1 MSHFSYIKTR
11 LLNLEYLRKALD
23 ELNVEYQVIETKDLS
38 EISHSNLVISQENGY
53 DVYFKWD
60 GSEYELVTDLSF
72 WQQIWSIDT
81 FITKVSQTYAN
92 QTILIE
98 SSKQGFEFIE
108 KMKNIDGSTTL
119 ILERWK

>member
-23 ELNVEYQVIETKDLS
+23 ELNVEYQVIETKDLN

>member
-1 MSHFSYIKTR
+1 
-11 LLNLEYLRKALD
+11 
-23 ELNVEYQVIETKDLS
+23 LNVEYQVIETKDLN